1 MKICNSKLLE
11 FWKVAYVNPCMQFI
25 PPRRNAIEYPQK
37 AILTISHI
45 YDAKDPRVSKFNVG
59 KNEKI
64 LVSQKALHFEL

>member
-1 MKICNSKLLE
+1 M
-11 FWKVAYVNPCMQFI
+11 Y
-25 PPRRNAIEYPQK
+25 AIHPALVKCHRIPQK